1 MKLLIF
7 DTETTGLPK
16 SREPAIRGPDN
27 WPHLVSI
34 AWVIVENDKILKT
47 DYHIIKP
54 EWNIPEDSIKIHG
67 ITNEKARAD
76 GEPLAEVLKKFFA
89 EEHDVL
95 VAHNIEFDY
104 NVLVNAAL
112 WDVRMNY
119 PVFKRRFCTMTSMTN
134 VMKLP
139 AANGRGF
146 KPPKLVELYAYTTQK
161 QAQPHQ
167 LHNSLYDTQLLAEIV
182 IASPVLKSM
191 IGLPTGND
199 DNPNGNKKA
208 RHTLII

>member
-16 SREPAIRGPDN
+16 SRELATHGPNN

-47 DYHIIKP
+47 DYHIVKP
-54 EWNIPEDSIKIHG
+54 EWNIPEDSTKIHG
-67 ITNEKARAD
+67 ITNEKAHAD
-76 GEPLAEVLKKFFA
+76 GEPLIEVLRKFFS

-95 VAHNIEFDY
+95 VAHNMNFDY
-104 NVLVNAAL
+104 NVLVNAVL
-112 WDVRMNY
+112 WDSLMKY
-119 PVFKRRFCTMTSMTN
+119 PLFKRMFCTMDSMTN

-161 QAQPHQ
+161 QPQINQ
-167 LHNSLYDTQLLAEIV
+167 LHNSLYDTQLLAESI
-182 IASPVLKSM
+182 IASSVLKSM
-191 IGLPTGND
+191 ISLHIPSDG
-199 DNPNGNKKA
+199 NPNVYKKA

>member
-1 MKLLIF
+1 
-7 DTETTGLPK
+7 LPK
-16 SREPAIRGPDN
+16 SRELATHGPNN

-47 DYHIIKP
+47 DYHIVKP
-54 EWNIPEDSIKIHG
+54 EWNIPEDSTKIHG
-67 ITNEKARAD
+67 ITNEKAHAD
-76 GEPLAEVLKKFFA
+76 GEPLIEVLRKFFS

-95 VAHNIEFDY
+95 VAHNMNFDY
-104 NVLVNAAL
+104 NVLVNAVL
-112 WDVRMNY
+112 WDARMKY
-119 PVFKRRFCTMTSMTN
+119 PLFKRMFCTMDSMTN

-161 QAQPHQ
+161 QPQINQ
-167 LHNSLYDTQLLAEIV
+167 LHNSLYDTQLLAESI
-182 IASPVLKSM
+182 IASSVLKSM
-191 IGLPTGND
+191 ISLHIPSDG
-199 DNPNGNKKA
+199 NPNVYKKA

>member
-16 SREPAIRGPDN
+16 SRELATHGPNN

-47 DYHIIKP
+47 DYHIVKP
-54 EWNIPEDSIKIHG
+54 EWNIPEDSTKIHG
-67 ITNEKARAD
+67 ITNEKAHAD
-76 GEPLAEVLKKFFA
+76 GEPLIEVLRKFFS

-95 VAHNIEFDY
+95 VAHNMNFDY
-104 NVLVNAAL
+104 NVLVNAVL
-112 WDVRMNY
+112 WDARMKY
-119 PVFKRRFCTMTSMTN
+119 PLFKRMFCTMDSMTN

-161 QAQPHQ
+161 QPQINQ
-167 LHNSLYDTQLLAEIV
+167 LHNSLYDTQLLAESI
-182 IASPVLKSM
+182 IASSVLKSM
-191 IGLPTGND
+191 ISLHIPSDG
-199 DNPNGNKKA
+199 NPNVYKKA

>member
-16 SREPAIRGPDN
+16 SRELATHGPNN

-47 DYHIIKP
+47 DYHIVKP
-54 EWNIPEDSIKIHG
+54 EWNIPEDSTKIHG
-67 ITNEKARAD
+67 ITNEKAHAD
-76 GEPLAEVLKKFFA
+76 GEPLIEVLRKFFS

-95 VAHNIEFDY
+95 VAHNMNFDY
-104 NVLVNAAL
+104 NVLVNAVL
-112 WDVRMNY
+112 WDARMKY
-119 PVFKRRFCTMTSMTN
+119 PLFRRMFCTMDSMTN

-161 QAQPHQ
+161 QPQINQ
-167 LHNSLYDTQLLAEIV
+167 LHNSLYDTQLLAESI
-182 IASPVLKSM
+182 IASSVLKSM
-191 IGLPTGND
+191 ISLHIPSDG
-199 DNPNGNKKA
+199 NPNVYKKA

>member
-1 MKLLIF
+1 MNW
-7 DTETTGLPK
+7 PN
-16 SREPAIRGPDN
+16 N

-47 DYHIIKP
+47 DYHIVKP
-54 EWNIPEDSIKIHG
+54 EWNIPEDSTKIHG
-67 ITNEKARAD
+67 ITNEKAHAD
-76 GEPLAEVLKKFFA
+76 GEPLIEVLRKFFS

-95 VAHNIEFDY
+95 VAHNMNFDY
-104 NVLVNAAL
+104 NVLVNAVL
-112 WDVRMNY
+112 WDARMKY
-119 PVFKRRFCTMTSMTN
+119 PLFKRMFCTMDSMTN

-161 QAQPHQ
+161 QPQINQ
-167 LHNSLYDTQLLAEIV
+167 LHNSLYDTQLLAESI
-182 IASPVLKSM
+182 IASSVLKSM
-191 IGLPTGND
+191 ISLHIPSDG
-199 DNPNGNKKA
+199 NPNVYKKA

>member
-16 SREPAIRGPDN
+16 SRELATHGPNN

-47 DYHIIKP
+47 DYHIVKP
-54 EWNIPEDSIKIHG
+54 EWNIPEDSTKIHG
-67 ITNEKARAD
+67 ITNEKAHAD
-76 GEPLAEVLKKFFA
+76 GEPLIEVLRKFFS

-95 VAHNIEFDY
+95 VAHNMNFDY
-104 NVLVNAAL
+104 NVLVNAVL
-112 WDVRMNY
+112 WDARMKY
-119 PVFKRRFCTMTSMTN
+119 PLFKRMFCTMDSMTN

-161 QAQPHQ
+161 QPQINQ
-167 LHNSLYDTQLLAEIV
+167 LHNSLYDTQLLAESI
-182 IASPVLKSM
+182 IASSVLKSM
-191 IGLPTGND
+191 ISLHIPSD
-199 DNPNGNKKA
+199 DNPNVYKKA